1 MVKLARCCLC
11 CVASNAAIDDVRKPF
26 NTAIVLATCYKSVFD
41 LRSLQFSTSPYRSHL
56 LRPSLTIEQTA
67 LPFAYS
73 SDIPDAILIREYR
86 PCASIVLIIFLH

>member
-41 LRSLQFSTSPYRSHL
+41 LRSLQLFNIPI
-56 LRPSLTIEQTA
+56 PK
-67 LPFAYS
+67 PFAQTLTHHRANCTSLCLQLRY
-73 SDIPDAILIREYR
+73 PRR
-86 PCASIVLIIFLH
+86 HTH